1 MLKGRERGK
10 NGSTKR
16 TSVREGDLNLN
27 LLLPKTPV
35 LLLTLSFPFY
45 RLPCQATLCIY
56 QCQARRGGGGGWG
69 VGHRVRILTFSKKTL
84 SKSPP
89 LGKKCLLKVSV
100 TIGLLLFCSLKLKD
114 QCMTSDE
121 NPHPGD
127 YFTVKFPGHPSS
139 LTLIGALLRPSTL
152 FWPEKNLCQPV
163 SYLTNPFNTATP
175 LTQKHFVASW
185 NRINGAPLYQF
196 NRLTTPGA
204 ALCIYQGLTQSLETF
219 RTLLSGVILLVT
231 KCQ

>member
-1 MLKGRERGK
+1 MHL
-10 NGSTKR
+10 SMSSPKR
-16 TSVREGDLNLN
+16 
-27 LLLPKTPV
+27 
-35 LLLTLSFPFY
+35 
-45 RLPCQATLCIY
+45 
-56 QCQARRGGGGGWG
+56 GGGWG

-127 YFTVKFPGHPSS
+127 YFAVKFPGHPSS

-175 LTQKHFVASW
+175 LIQKLFVASW
-185 NRINGAPLYQF
+185 NRINGAPLHQF
-196 NRLTTPGA
+196 NRLTYPGSSPLHISRTYA
-204 ALCIYQGLTQSLETF
+204 ILGNVSHPFEWSYTTCNEMSIIYLKSNPRIRRKNIIKQLHSSPCYRHLETKVAG
-219 RTLLSGVILLVT
+219 RTAVLT
-231 KCQ
+231 